1 MQSATLKIKDINKL
15 DVQADNNTV
24 LDVTFELYE
33 GETVLEERRQSF
45 ALGTTPDEMQ
55 AELQKVLD
63 TYNSD
68 RELHAKNAELDAQH
82 AQADETIAAMTGI
95 SLEPTDKPADEEAAA
110 EESGETSTEE
120 AGESGEAT
128 AAPEGESGAAGEGE
142 APQE

>member
-1 MQSATLKIKDINKL
+1 MQATLKIKDIQKL

-45 ALGTTPDEMQ
+45 PLGTTPDEMQ

-63 TYNSD
+63 TYNAD
-68 RELHAKNAELDAQH
+68 RELSVKNAQHEAEL
-82 AQADETIAAMTGI
+82 AQADETIAAMNGI
-95 SLEPTDKPADEEAAA
+95 SLEPTEKSAEGETPAEETAA
-110 EESGETSTEE
+110 EQ
-120 AGESGEAT
+120 
-128 AAPEGESGAAGEGE
+128 AAPEGESSTSDEQTSGAAGEGE